1 MTSISATTSHREPH
15 PVVAPGRGAAKTPIS
30 LAADDAQALPSRPA
44 PVDPSATFGPRI
56 DFVELRTRWRGAAE
70 FATALDL
77 DAHRDQAFDS
87 LSLTLPAGSITVLL
101 GTRGAGKTLL
111 ACHLLGVV
119 APDGGQVLVDGQ
131 SVWQMPQPQ
140 RGELRES
147 FGVFRGGIRIRESAL
162 VDSLSVFDNLLAQLR
177 RRGHTDHLE
186 PIARDY
192 LVDFA
197 LTGQAT
203 TLAGALDP
211 ASRRRLALALA
222 LVGDPPVVVI
232 DDPGLALDRHHLEHV
247 VNAIK
252 RWHARTHSTMLITVR
267 SLSVAKA
274 LGQRVGVLRDGRVI
288 AHGSPERVLAGV
300 VDEESFARRFGTDLG
315 GVGEADPERGRHGL
329 RQIYR
334 TENRRHTALV
344 LAFFLTVIVT
354 AAILLSGLLTNPLI
368 PV

>member
-1 MTSISATTSHREPH
+1 MTSTSTTTSQGELH
-15 PVVAPGRGAAKTPIS
+15 PV
-30 LAADDAQALPSRPA
+30 LPSGCGTAQTPA
-44 PVDPSATFGPRI
+44 SLEADASVPVPAGPVRVEPKSAVGPRV

-77 DAHRDQAFDS
+77 DAHREQVFDA
-87 LSLTLPAGSITVLL
+87 LSLTLPAGQISVLL

-119 APDGGQVLVDGQ
+119 APDDGQVLIDGQ
-131 SVWQMPQPQ
+131 SIWQMPEPR

-147 FGVFRGGIRIRESAL
+147 FGVFRGGIRIRQSAVL
-162 VDSLSVFDNLLAQLR
+162 DSLSVFDNLLAQLR
-177 RRGHTDHLE
+177 RRGRTEHLE
-186 PIARDY
+186 STAREF

-197 LTGQAT
+197 LSGQAAT
-203 TLAGALDP
+203 RAGALDS

-222 LVGDPPVVVI
+222 LVGDPPLVVI

-247 VNAIK
+247 INAIR

-267 SLSVAKA
+267 SLRVAKA
-274 LGQRVGVLRDGRVI
+274 LGHRVAVLRDGRVI
-288 AHGSPERVLAGV
+288 AHGSPEQVLTGV
-300 VDEESFARRFGTDLG
+300 IDEHSFARRFGTDMG
-315 GVGEADPERGRHGL
+315 GVGEADPERGRHEL
-329 RQIYR
+329 RQIYQ
-334 TENRRHTALV
+334 TENHRHTALV
-344 LAFFLTVIVT
+344 LAFFLTIIAT